1 MKKVNTFIN
10 LNQRL
15 LPSAVIIK
23 VYIYIHVR
31 HTGAST
37 TFNGFHMK
45 PDQKKKTT
53 YDNS

>member
-23 VYIYIHVR
+23 VYIYTVR
-31 HTGAST
+31 HTDVSII
-37 TFNGFHMK
+37 FNGFHMK
-45 PDQKKKTT
+45 LDQKKKTT